1 MIDIHAIAEEF
12 GLDPVAVR
20 RIAQDQ
26 QENDEWEISE

>member
-26 QENDEWEISE
+26 QENDE